1 MDASDFLRLLGSPG
15 TGLSALADAPQT
27 VGLSALAYP
36 SEHDSMVAAARAM
49 EAGQRGNP
57 MPSGPRMPSSLSEL
71 IPPELR
77 DRLPSTETAANLV
90 LGMAPGSGDYMAA
103 RDALESS
110 AAVMSALKRGDYM
123 GAGARGIDA
132 LTAALGVMPFLPYLA
147 SIKGVGGAIPYHLRP
162 GVEPPTQHNPRGL
175 PMDEASRMKRAR
187 EMGFTTEAYHGSNA
201 DIDAFSPSA
210 TGGGAWAGAYGDAR
224 PANHEAVYLASNPK
238 HAEAFGDAVYP
249 LRVRAR
255 GFEKTRVEPE
265 MRQWARENGFPS
277 AQKMIDDYYDGQV
290 YTAWDADERFAD
302 IARGLAETNAPGAT
316 VDFGKLLSEGQQLGS
331 VHLVRDPTAIRSR
344 FATFDPER
352 TGSSD
357 LLASIAPWLAMLGG
371 GAGLSALYLD
381 GDEGGM

>member
-1 MDASDFLRLLGSPG
+1 MDASDFQRLLGSPG
-15 TGLSALADAPQT
+15 AGLSALADAPRT
-27 VGLSALAYP
+27 VGLSALAV
-36 SEHDSMVAAARAM
+36 D
-49 EAGQRGNP
+49 P
-57 MPSGPRMPSSLSEL
+57 M
-71 IPPELR
+71 
-77 DRLPSTETAANLV
+77 
-90 LGMAPGSGDYMAA
+90 GDA
-103 RDALESS
+103 
-110 AAVMSALKRGDYM
+110 
-123 GAGARGIDA
+123 
-132 LTAALGVMPFLPYLA
+132 TAALEARRRQQIEGAGYDPDKGLYDRYSEILGFLGPTIAERSRAAADAMRRGDMATYQKIATDLSMDFGSFLG
-147 SIKGVGGAIPYHLRP
+147 SIQAAGGAIPYHLRP

-175 PMDEASRMKRAR
+175 PMDDASRMKRAR

-201 DIDAFSPSA
+201 DIDAFSPST
-210 TGGGAWAGAYGDAR
+210 TGSGAWAGAYGDAR

-290 YTAWDADERFAD
+290 YAAWDADERFAD
-302 IARGLAETNAPGAT
+302 IARGLAATNAPGAT

-352 TGSSD
+352 ADSSD